1 MPISKGLLRT
11 WFGRAKT
18 KILPASA
25 SEHALPVL
33 DAIELLSNPILQSRV
48 RAIEQLAAVPKP
60 HFEALYLASLR
71 AFAGFV
77 QQLPASEAHH
87 HAGPGGMLDHTL
99 DVVVRAMKSRQAHLL
114 PPGAEP
120 EDLNQKLHLWTYAVF
135 CAALLH
141 DIGKPVVD
149 QRVTVLGADRRP
161 MGCWDPW
168 AGPMLIG
175 RCYQMQFVRGRRY
188 ALHQAITPL
197 LVRGILPEAGLT
209 WLASDPVVLAAWL
222 ATLTGQADTAGILG
236 VIVGKADGASV
247 AHNLGGSGN
256 VLYTNTIPL
265 HQKLITALRYLITRG
280 NLALNRDGA
289 VGWLAG
295 DDVWLVSKRIV
306 DALRDHLI
314 QEGHTG
320 IPTRNDRIFDVLQ
333 EHGILI
339 ANAERAIWVAEVKGE
354 GWAHTL
360 TVLRIHASRIW
371 PDPASRPEPFKGT
384 VTPQLNAIPSDDDAE
399 NTNIPAIVGEKT
411 GIASANKQTHTSLAL
426 AAPAHLYALDEP
438 VEADDRNG
446 KEKENGAVS
455 NDDLATGFLAWA
467 RQGVAKGSLRVNQ
480 ADARVHTVPEG
491 VLLISPA
498 IFKDY
503 ARSLG
508 TPEVWNRVQKA
519 FCQRKIHLRALDDTN
534 VHSYQVR
541 LPEGNHNGKTHLL
554 KGMVIANTHLI
565 FEQPPSVNTILKRI

>member
-1 MPISKGLLRT
+1 MGKGLLRA

-18 KILPASA
+18 KPRPVP
-25 SEHALPVL
+25 EHALPVL
-33 DAIELLSNPILQSRV
+33 DAVKLLSNSVIQHRV
-48 RAIEQLAAVPKP
+48 TEIEQLAAVPKH
-60 HFEALYLASLR
+60 HFEALYFASLN

-87 HAGPGGMLDHTL
+87 HAGPGGLLDHTL
-99 DVVVRAMKSRQAHLL
+99 DVIVRAMKSRRSYLL

-120 EDLNQKLHLWTYAVF
+120 EDINQKQHLWTYAVF

-149 QRVTVLGADRRP
+149 QRVTLLGADRRP
-161 MGCWDPW
+161 VGCWDPW
-168 AGPMLIG
+168 AGPMPTG
-175 RCYQMQFVRGRRY
+175 RWYQMQFVRGRRY

-197 LVRGILPEAGLT
+197 LARSILPEAGLT
-209 WLASDPVVLAAWL
+209 WLASDPAVLAAWL
-222 ATLTGQADTAGILG
+222 ATLTGQADTAGALG
-236 VIVGKADGASV
+236 AIVGKADGVSV

-280 NLALNRDGA
+280 HLTLNRDGA
-289 VGWLAG
+289 VGWLVG

-306 DALRDHLI
+306 DALRDHLV

-320 IPTRNDRIFDVLQ
+320 IPARNDRIFDVLQ

-339 ANAERAIWVAEVKGE
+339 PNGERAIWVAEVKGE

-371 PDPASRPEPFKGT
+371 PDPAARPEPFKGT
-384 VTPQLNAIPSDDDAE
+384 VTPQLNAIPPADNEVESPDA
-399 NTNIPAIVGEKT
+399 IAPALEKIST
-411 GIASANKQTHTSLAL
+411 TSANEQPHTSQTLNESSEVD
-426 AAPAHLYALDEP
+426 HHS
-438 VEADDRNG
+438 G
-446 KEKENGAVS
+446 KKEGAVS
-455 NDDLATGFLAWA
+455 NDNLATGFLAWA

-519 FCQRKIHLRALDDTN
+519 FCQRKVHLRAHDDTN

-554 KGMVIANTHLI
+554 KGIVIPDPSLI
-565 FEQPPSVNTILKRI
+565 FESVLPPNPVLHKT